1 MSLRLLQLT
10 VFAAGAASL
19 GVELAASRLL
29 APFFGTSLL
38 IWANLI
44 GVILIYLSIGYWLG
58 GKWADRNPH
67 PQTLF
72 LIIAIAGVTV
82 GILPYI
88 AAPALALAIPA
99 LEQFNAELGLVSF
112 LAVIILF
119 AIPVTLLGCV
129 PPFALRL
136 AARDVKTVGSTGGG
150 LYALST
156 IGSILGIYLAVFWLI
171 PTLGTRLT
179 FVTFAVLLMIV
190 ALIGFW
196 QARAMLPAVAVVAFL
211 FLVGGLALVNRTSAI
226 KPLPNVVYETESP
239 YNFIQVLQENK
250 LWLLT
255 VNEGQAFQSAY
266 YPNTVQ
272 LGGYWDYFLL
282 APYLTSDQPPR
293 SLLVIGL
300 AAGTIAKQFA
310 LVYPQV
316 KMDGIELDP
325 EIVRVGRAYFDMH
338 EPNLNVIVGD
348 GRATLRQTTAHYDVI
363 AMDAYRQPYL
373 PFHLAT
379 VEYYQELKTHLTER
393 GVLAVN
399 AGRTPNDARLVDA
412 LTATLKQVFP
422 TVIAVDYPSMTNTLL
437 FASPQSISPDA
448 FRARLA
454 VLDDSDLRDIAALA
468 LPHIDLAQG
477 DGTVFTDD
485 KSSVENLIHSIIF
498 DATVLSPKSS
508 EEK

>member
-1 MSLRLLQLT
+1 
-10 VFAAGAASL
+10 
-19 GVELAASRLL
+19 

-44 GVILIYLSIGYWLG
+44 GVILIYLSVGYWLG
-58 GKWADRNPH
+58 GKWADRSPH
-67 PQTLF
+67 LRTLF
-72 LIIAIAGVTV
+72 LIIAVAGVAI
-82 GILPYI
+82 GIIPYI

-99 LEQFNAELGLVSF
+99 LQQFNAELGLVSF
-112 LAVIILF
+112 LAVIVLF
-119 AIPVTLLGCV
+119 AVPVTLLGCV

-136 AARDVKTVGSTGGG
+136 AARDVKTVGATGGG

-156 IGSILGIYLAVFWLI
+156 IGSIVGIYLAVFWLI
-171 PTLGTRLT
+171 PTFGTRLT
-179 FVTFAVLLMIV
+179 FVTFAGILLVV
-190 ALIGFW
+190 ALIGLW
-196 QARAMLPAVAVVAFL
+196 QARATLPALAVLAFL
-211 FLVGGLALVNRTSAI
+211 LFVGGLALVNRASAI

-239 YNFIQVLQENK
+239 YNFIQVLREDN

-255 VNEGQAFQSAY
+255 VNEGQAYQSAY

-282 APYLTSDQPPR
+282 APYLTTDQPPR

-310 LVYPQV
+310 LVFPQV

-325 EIVRVGRAYFDMH
+325 EIVRMGRKYFDMN

-348 GRATLRQTTAHYDVI
+348 GRAALRQINARYDVI

-379 VEYYQELKTHLTER
+379 VEYYQELKQHLTER

-422 TVIAVDYPSMTNTLL
+422 TVIAVDYPNMTNTLL
-437 FASPQSISPDA
+437 FATPQTISPDA
-448 FRARLA
+448 FRERLA
-454 VLDDSDLRDIAALA
+454 ALNGPNLRDIAALA
-468 LPHIDLAQG
+468 LPHIYIAQG
-477 DGTVFTDD
+477 DGIVFTDD